1 MAALGRF
8 LEPFRI
14 FDKDKDKIKPT
25 VVNFLGG
32 SYHVPLDQM
41 PLFYQHYIGALQEKR
56 LHLVER
62 PDATMDYGVVKVD
75 FDFRYSGDNGFVR
88 KYTKQN
94 IKTIVELYQS
104 VIRKYFAVSD
114 EELTC
119 FVTERSA
126 PYQKDK
132 EDKIRDGFH
141 LFFNV
146 GLPFAFQHVL
156 RNIIIAEITAQG
168 LIDNVGTLNP
178 ICDVVDKAV
187 VETGGW
193 FLYASR
199 KPNLDPYLLTME
211 LDHKGIEKDFRRWNL
226 LELVT
231 VLSIHKS
238 PSVLP
243 KKAYATTALEQE
255 ICVRAPSAVPVKLL
269 NTALVQK
276 KKTDLDRLLL
286 QQQQQQQ
293 QKPSLALAFASS
305 ASSAFVAVAAAASLP
320 ENFEH
325 VKSLVN
331 VLSADRRNA
340 YRSWFEVGACLFN
353 IDSRLLPL
361 WVEFSK
367 VSPKYKEGECQDMW
381 LKFKPETLGIA
392 SLNYWA
398 KLDNPLEYEKIRR
411 NSIRFSLE
419 QSIRTP
425 THFDIARV
433 VYIMYKHLFVCTSQ
447 KYKNWY
453 KFNGNHWEISEMGMC
468 VRTVLSNEVAS
479 EYLRYANECNQK
491 IMKSSADDT
500 LTEDDDSV
508 RKSLEDKVKSANKIA
523 SCLKTTSFKD
533 NVLKE
538 ASELFMD
545 FHFMEKLDSNIMLT
559 GTLNGVIDLKTL
571 EFRQGRPDDYV
582 SKRCNVNYVAPDLT
596 NPEYRAKLALVE
608 MFFMQILP
616 VPNVRH
622 YLLTRLACC
631 LEGRDDQKFPIL
643 TGIGGNGKTILLEF
657 MQLIF
662 GDYACTISATVFTQK
677 SGSASSA
684 SPELA
689 RIRGVRLI
697 SAEETEEGSTFNVAK
712 MKELTGGNKITPRKL
727 FQDIEEFKPQAHWFL
742 VCNNIPKITSD
753 DGGTWRRISIVDF
766 ISIFVEDPGLPQY
779 KGVPHVYQ
787 RDEHI
792 GEKLAECGEVFLSHL
807 LHTFYAAYQKQGR
820 LTEPD
825 EVKMRTMSFRQEN
838 DLFLQFIQERHIVKC
853 ANGSKNIKDIYND
866 FKGWFKDSSGIDSH
880 APPQRDL
887 KSYFNKQF
895 GEYDAKKG
903 GWKIATTA
911 AGRDD
916 SPPSAGASAG
926 ASAGGSGTGA

>member
-1 MAALGRF
+1 MAALNRF
-8 LEPFRI
+8 LESNRI
-14 FDKDKDKIKPT
+14 FDKDKDKVKPT
-25 VVNFLGG
+25 VVNVIGG
-32 SYHVPLDQM
+32 SYRVPLDQT
-41 PLFYQHYIGALQEKR
+41 PTFYQHYITALQEGMR

-62 PDATMDYGVVKVD
+62 PDNTMDYGVVKVD
-75 FDFRYSGDNGFVR
+75 FDFRYSGDNGLVR

-94 IKTIVELYQS
+94 IKTMVALYQS
-104 VIRKYFAVSD
+104 FIRKYFAMSD
-114 EELTC
+114 DTEEELTC

-126 PYQKDK
+126 PYKK
-132 EDKIRDGFH
+132 ANEDKIRDGFH
-141 LFFNV
+141 LFFNI

-156 RNIIIAEITAQG
+156 RNMIVAEIRAKG
-168 LIDNVGTLNP
+168 LLDNVGTLNP
-178 ICDVVDKAV
+178 IDDVVDKAV

-193 FLYASR
+193 FLYGSR
-199 KPNLDPYLLTME
+199 KPNLDPYLLSME
-211 LDHKGIEKDFRRWNL
+211 IDHKGVERDFRRWNL
-226 LELVT
+226 LDLVT
-231 VLSIHKS
+231 VLSLHKS
-238 PSVLP
+238 PSMLP
-243 KKAYATTALEQE
+243 KKAYLTVALEQE
-255 ICVRAPSAVPVKLL
+255 ICVRAPNAVPVKLQ

-276 KKTDLDRLLL
+276 KKTDLERLL
-286 QQQQQQQ
+286 QQ
-293 QKPSLALAFASS
+293 S
-305 ASSAFVAVAAAASLP
+305 AGFGGGLGGGLGGGVGSGLMKMSSLP

-325 VKSLVN
+325 IKSLVN
-331 VLSADRRNA
+331 VLSPDRCDS

-367 VSPKYKEGECQDMW
+367 VSPKYKEGECSELW

-425 THFDIARV
+425 THYDIARV
-433 VYIMYKHLFVCTSQ
+433 VHIMYKHVFVCTSQ
-447 KYKNWY
+447 KFKNWY

-468 VRTVLSNEVAS
+468 VRTVLSNEVAA
-479 EYLRYANECNQK
+479 EYLRFANECNQK
-491 IMKSSADDT
+491 IMKNSADDT

-533 NVLKE
+533 NVLRE

-545 FHFMEKLDSNIMLT
+545 FHFMEQLDSNIMLT
-559 GTLNGVIDLKTL
+559 GTLNGVLDLKTL
-571 EFRQGRPDDYV
+571 EFRQGRPDDYI

-608 MFFMQILP
+608 MFFVQILP
-616 VPNVRH
+616 VPNVRQ

-807 LHTFYAAYQKQGR
+807 LHTYYAAYQKQGR

-825 EVKMRTMSFRQEN
+825 EVKLRTMSFRQEN
-838 DLFLQFIQERHIVKC
+838 DVFLQFIQERHIVKC
-853 ANGSKNIKDIYND
+853 ANGSEKIKDIYND
-866 FKGWFKDSSGIDSH
+866 FKVWFKDSGIEH
-880 APPQRDL
+880 PPPQRDL

-903 GWKIATTA
+903 GWKIATM

-916 SPPSAGASAG
+916 SSPSAGASVA
-926 ASAGGSGTGA
+926 